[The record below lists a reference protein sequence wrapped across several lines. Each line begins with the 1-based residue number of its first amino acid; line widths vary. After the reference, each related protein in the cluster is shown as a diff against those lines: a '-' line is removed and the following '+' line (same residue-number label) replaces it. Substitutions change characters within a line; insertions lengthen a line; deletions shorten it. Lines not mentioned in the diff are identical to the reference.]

1 MKNYFRSILIYI
13 YVAFSSFGIAIGG
26 SIPKNASSLD
36 PKVKAINNYINF
48 ANESMHG
55 MLIVNKILENYNQ
68 ELNKYVDV
76 ESNVINNFSNNDLPL
91 NVFEDPERLFF
102 NNFTPFEWYDKC
114 IEGSSTLPSN
124 KAKLL
129 NAIVE
134 EMKKNIAVLNKLR
147 LDIDKLTVGKDLRV
161 KSNVSLVYSKLEEGV
176 SAFESFYNLRN
187 QLDDQLILLQ
197 AGHKEPADIKIVKD
211 LYKIVKSM
219 ITKVRDK
226 DVDYFDQIINSLILR
241 LSQAEKAA
249 SLPTSE
255 LMSPKY
261 KSNSEYIFKNT
272 AGLIEAAKNFSQD
285 GSVDQNYLQYGKFY
299 YYHNVRMISK
309 FNRYG
314 TGLASELNSLISKWS
329 EDEYLVLELP
339 HIFKVIYP
347 KKLEKSPELESKD
360 DFIVVVPS
368 KLRERRIASSTQII
382 KADSPVIDLLF
393 YDHMIMDGDIVSI
406 NFNGD
411 WILEN
416 VELEKAPQK
425 LKLKLNETGKNY
437 LILHAVSVGKRP
449 PNTTAISYKYRG
461 FKKEII
467 LKSDLDTSELIEIQI
482 DK

>member
-1 MKNYFRSILIYI
+1 MFFTSGTSRGSGFLLG
-13 YVAFSSFGIAIGG
+13 FSNS
-26 SIPKNASSLD
+26 D
-36 PKVKAINNYINF
+36 PKVKAVNNYINF

-55 MLIVNKILENYNQ
+55 MLIVNKLLENYNQ
-68 ELNKYVDV
+68 ELNKYIDV

-102 NNFTPFEWYDKC
+102 NNLTPFEWYNKC
-114 IEGSSTLPSN
+114 IEGSTALPAN
-124 KAKLL
+124 KAKIL
-129 NAIVE
+129 NSIAD
-134 EMKKNIAVLNKLR
+134 EMKRNITILNKLR
-147 LDIDKLTVGKDLRV
+147 LDINKITLGKDLRV
-161 KSNVSLVYSKLEEGV
+161 KANVSLVYSKLEEGV
-176 SAFESFYNLRN
+176 TAFESFYKLRN
-187 QLDDQLILLQ
+187 QLEAQINSLQ
-197 AGHKEPADIKIVKD
+197 AGIKEPIDLKITKD
-211 LYKIVKSM
+211 LYKIVNSM
-219 ITKVRDK
+219 IVKVRDK
-226 DVDYFDQIINSLILR
+226 DVDYFDQIINSLIVKLT
-241 LSQAEKAA
+241 QAEKAA
-249 SLPTSE
+249 NLPSSQ
-255 LMSPKY
+255 LMSQKY
-261 KSNSEYIFKNT
+261 KANTDYIFKNT
-272 AGLIEAAKNFSQD
+272 AGLIEAAKTFSQD

-299 YYHNVRMISK
+299 YYHNVAMISK

-314 TGLASELNSLISKWS
+314 TGLASELNSLLSKWS

-347 KKLEKSPELESKD
+347 KLLEVSPELESKD
-360 DFIVVVPS
+360 EFIAAVPS
-368 KLRERRIASSTQII
+368 KLRERRISSSSQII

-437 LILHAVSVGKRP
+437 LILHAISVGKRP

-461 FKKEII
+461 VKKEII

>member
-1 MKNYFRSILIYI
+1 MYSF
-13 YVAFSSFGIAIGG
+13 VAFSSTGIAIG
-26 SIPKNASSLD
+26 SDFISVVNNAD

-76 ESNVINNFSNNDLPL
+76 ESAVINNFSNNDLPM

-102 NNFTPFEWYDKC
+102 NNLTPFEWYTKC
-114 IEGSSTLPSN
+114 IEGSTALPPN

-129 NAIVE
+129 NAIAD
-134 EMKKNIAVLNKLR
+134 EMKKNITVLNKLR
-147 LDIDKLTVGKDLRV
+147 LDINKLTEGKDLRL
-161 KSNVSLVYSKLEEGV
+161 KANVSLVYTKLEEGV
-176 SAFESFYNLRN
+176 TAFESFYNLRN
-187 QLDDQLILLQ
+187 QLDDQIILLQ

-211 LYKIVKSM
+211 LYKIVKSLV
-219 ITKVRDK
+219 IKVRDK
-226 DVDYFDQIINSLILR
+226 DVDYFDQIINSLTVR

-249 SLPTSE
+249 NLPTSQ

-261 KSNSEYIFKNT
+261 KSNTDYIFKNT
-272 AGLIEAAKNFSQD
+272 EGLIEAAKTFSQD
-285 GSVDQNYLQYGKFY
+285 GSVDKNYLQYGKFY
-299 YYHNVRMISK
+299 YYHNVAMISK

-314 TGLASELNSLISKWS
+314 TGLASELNSLLVKWS

-347 KKLEKSPELESKD
+347 KKLEVSPELASKD
-360 DFIVVVPS
+360 DFIVAVPA
-368 KLRERRIASSTQII
+368 KLRERRIASTAQII
-382 KADSPVIDLLF
+382 KAESPVIDLLF

-411 WILEN
+411 WVLEN

-437 LILHAVSVGKRP
+437 LILHAISVGKRP

-461 FKKEII
+461 LKKEII